1 MHFECAVM
9 LNNWDLLSFML
20 LISEI
25 VVSVPL
31 LDFCLQGTVAEVA
44 FTKRENF
51 IVQHTLMLC

>member
-1 MHFECAVM
+1 MHFECGVM
-9 LNNWDLLSFML
+9 LNNQDLLSFML

-31 LDFCLQGTVAEVA
+31 SSFCLQGTVAEVA

-51 IVQHTLMLC
+51 IVQHAVMLC